1 MAIASIA
8 ESDWPQA
15 WPELTPTLIQMI
27 RQRASADQG
36 ESSLRTFTK
45 LSQLFLSIAFGS
57 NLKICFAG
65 FAVNGGLR
73 CLSMI
78 ASDIDEAQM
87 PQGATFNYLD
97 MKAVPNTIS
106 TPNMAPPSRATIPSS
121 RGFVYWVFVG
131 RLNLYVGL
139 ERLSSTGTEHKV

>member
-1 MAIASIA
+1 MR
-8 ESDWPQA
+8 P
-15 WPELTPTLIQMI
+15 LIKVLLPDTHS
-27 RQRASADQG
+27 QRDADLLG

-87 PQGATFNYLD
+87 PQ
-97 MKAVPNTIS
+97 V
-106 TPNMAPPSRATIPSS
+106 RASLQL
-121 RGFVYWVFVG
+121 RREL
-131 RLNLYVGL
+131 RLTTLI
-139 ERLSSTGTEHKV
+139 